1 MTWPEEMTT
10 RTIRDVGGP
19 RVRWGQWRKLGVLG
33 LAVVLPGGLVLLLLL
48 IVRARTR
55 AASIVGDPYVDW
67 LRMRERLRPDRPAAG
82 AHRLAQSDELRLG
95 RDLPPSRLLHL
106 GDAPAPSGS

>member
-82 AHRLAQSDELRLG
+82 AHRLGQSDELRLG